1 MRRSSSVNW
10 SSICS
15 RSVLGAPVDMAGPLF
30 SLQIRVLT
38 GAFGMSARPRSGHDR
53 VMNEPSSN
61 GTKRLYR
68 PRDGRV
74 VAGVC
79 AGLAAYFGV
88 DPTLVRLAF
97 ALVTV
102 FGGLGVLIYL
112 CAWVV
117 IPEEGGDGSSI
128 AETFVNQRRS

>member
-1 MRRSSSVNW
+1 
-10 SSICS
+10 
-15 RSVLGAPVDMAGPLF
+15 
-30 SLQIRVLT
+30 
-38 GAFGMSARPRSGHDR
+38 
-53 VMNEPSSN
+53 MNEPSSN
-61 GTKRLYR
+61 GAKRLYR
-68 PRDGRV
+68 LRDGRV

-128 AETFVNQRRS
+128 AETFVNKQRS

>member
-1 MRRSSSVNW
+1 
-10 SSICS
+10 
-15 RSVLGAPVDMAGPLF
+15 
-30 SLQIRVLT
+30 
-38 GAFGMSARPRSGHDR
+38 
-53 VMNEPSSN
+53 MNEPSSN

-112 CAWVV
+112 CAWMV

>member
-1 MRRSSSVNW
+1 M
-10 SSICS
+10 
-15 RSVLGAPVDMAGPLF
+15 
-30 SLQIRVLT
+30 
-38 GAFGMSARPRSGHDR
+38 
-53 VMNEPSSN
+53 
-61 GTKRLYR
+61 YR

-102 FGGLGVLIYL
+102 FGGLGILIYL

-128 AETFVNQRRS
+128 AETFVNKQRS